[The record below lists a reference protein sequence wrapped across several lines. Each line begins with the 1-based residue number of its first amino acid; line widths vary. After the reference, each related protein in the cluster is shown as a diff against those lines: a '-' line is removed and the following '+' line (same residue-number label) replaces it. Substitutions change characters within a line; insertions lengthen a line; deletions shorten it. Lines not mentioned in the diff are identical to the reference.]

1 MESRIPV
8 PTDNIFKFYALFS
21 LLVFVFSIGAVLY
34 SNNAANRLVFSAVVE
49 IETLKQDPVPSASQ
63 KMRIAALERQLDLS
77 QSDRNFY
84 TIALSFLVT
93 FSIVGMFYGFK
104 KWHMEVQP
112 VIDESARIQLE
123 IAKLQLEKMRAEV
136 GKSDA

>member
-49 IETLKQDPVPSASQ
+49 IETLKQDPVPSASR
-63 KMRIAALERQLDLS
+63 KMRIAALEQQLNLS
-77 QSDRNFY
+77 QSDRKFY
-84 TIALSFLVT
+84 LKALSLLAAL
-93 FSIVGMFYGFK
+93 SAVGIYYGFK

-112 VIDESARIQLE
+112 VIDEGARVHLAIAKIQLE
-123 IAKLQLEKMRAEV
+123 KLRAEV
-136 GKSDA
+136 GKNDA

>member
-84 TIALSFLVT
+84 KLALSVLVT
-93 FSIVGMFYGFK
+93 FSIFGMFYGFK
-104 KWHMEVQP
+104 KWHAEVQP

-123 IAKLQLEKMRAEV
+123 IAKLQLAKMRAEA